1 MAPAQDSD
9 AKSEGGDIPS
19 YFKGVIDGPTFEQ
32 ILEMDDDEDRDFSK
46 SIVFD
51 FFTQAENT
59 FKEMDEAIEKKDFAT
74 LSSLG
79 HYLKGSS
86 ATLGL
91 TKVKDSCEKIQHL
104 GAHKDETG
112 DNEGYDDAETL
123 TKIKVNVNVAQK
135 EYKVAEKLLR
145 RFFGEPVAESD

>member
-1 MAPAQDSD
+1 MKLC
-9 AKSEGGDIPS
+9 KSCDRSSKRCELPGDTPPHLLRNHELTQGS
-19 YFKGVIDGPTFEQ
+19 ENKNFE
-32 ILEMDDDEDRDFSK
+32 
-46 SIVFD
+46 
-51 FFTQAENT
+51 
-59 FKEMDEAIEKKDFAT
+59 T

-112 DNEGYDDAETL
+112 DKEGYEDVETL
-123 TKIKVNVNVAQK
+123 KKISDNVKVAKV

-145 RFFGEPVAESD
+145 RFFGEPEES